1 MSDFPPKL
9 IQRSPDWYFARM
21 QVEFCTQLLEHER
34 QNVAF
39 AHTRSLFGKPSK
51 EQIAFANQII
61 ERAEKRIQQLSFEL
75 RALEL
80 KMKEVEKN
88 DCH

>member
-1 MSDFPPKL
+1 MSDFPKL
-9 IQRSPDWYFARM
+9 IHRSDAWFLAQMKVDYHK
-21 QVEFCTQLLEHER
+21 QLIEHER
-34 QNVAF
+34 DNIAF
-39 AHTRSLFGKPSK
+39 ANVRIHFGEPSG

-61 ERAEKRIQQLSFEL
+61 ERAENRINQLSFEL

-80 KMKEVEKN
+80 QLKEVEKN